1 MTESEVELFSNVG
14 KHNFSASW
22 VRGAVSFVGTTS
34 ATAYNWYLPDTYDPS
49 SPSTFVVYWGT
60 NNLYRWAMSQKLR
73 MTGKGG

>member
-1 MTESEVELFSNVG
+1 MIESELELFTNVG
-14 KHNFSASW
+14 KHNFSASG
-22 VRGAVSFVGTTS
+22 VRVGVSFVGTTS
-34 ATAYNWYLPDTYDPS
+34 VAANNWYLPDTYDPS